1 MTRAAIKFLPARIV
15 VERINIHQL
24 KNTLLLILIVMNGWR
39 DKVSRGGDYHMLRV
53 LKIWGKNHQISLI
66 MPKLGY
72 EFTVSMLSE
81 KAPIY
86 ISSYESEELRDL
98 RAVVKA
104 YVLRSVKSLFV
115 KVKKYPDI
123 IISSSHLFYDVF
135 PAIFLNKHY
144 NNKSKVVVYIFH
156 LFSSSRSYTEGV
168 WNILSLLSERISL
181 FLCKKADLIFV
192 DNNIIKIALVNK
204 GFTDEKI
211 FVTRNGI
218 EYNFISSVKQGD
230 KKFDGCFCG
239 VLDKRKGVY
248 DLLDIWQKVITRF
261 PAAELVV
268 IGQGP
273 ESARLTKEIKNKK
286 LQTNIT
292 LAGYLPEDQ
301 KILIMKSSKTFIF
314 PSYEEGW
321 GIALSEAMACGLP
334 AVCYRL
340 AAYDVF
346 GDGIVKVDVGNKETM
361 ADAVIDLLSNQAKQ
375 KNLGDRA
382 KEATR
387 SLDWDDIAAE
397 EFREISK
404 LGLNE

>member
-1 MTRAAIKFLPARIV
+1 
-15 VERINIHQL
+15 
-24 KNTLLLILIVMNGWR
+24 
-39 DKVSRGGDYHMLRV
+39 
-53 LKIWGKNHQISLI
+53 

-81 KAPIY
+81 KPPIY
-86 ISSYESEELRDL
+86 ISSHESEELRGL
-98 RAVVKA
+98 GAVVKA
-104 YVLRSVKSLFV
+104 YVLRSVKSLFL
-115 KVKKYPDI
+115 KVEKYPDI
-123 IISSSHLFYDVF
+123 IVSSSHLFYDVF
-135 PAIFLNKHY
+135 PAIFLNKRY

-156 LFSSSRSYTEGV
+156 LFGSSRSYRMGL
-168 WNILSLLSERISL
+168 WHIFSLLSEQISL

-192 DNNIIKIALVNK
+192 DNNIIKVALANK
-204 GFTDEKI
+204 GFNDEKI
-211 FVTRNGI
+211 FVTRNGV
-218 EYNFISSVKQGD
+218 EYNFINSVKQGD

-261 PAAELVV
+261 PEAKLVV

-273 ESARLTKEIKNKK
+273 ESARLPIEIKNNN
-286 LQTNIT
+286 LQKNIT
-292 LAGYLPEDQ
+292 LTGYLPEDQ
-301 KILIMKSSKTFIF
+301 KISIMKSSKTFIF

-346 GDGIVKVDVGNKETM
+346 GDAILKVDIGNKETM
-361 ADAVIDLLSNQAKQ
+361 TSAVIDLLTNQTKQ
-375 KNLGDRA
+375 KSLGDRA

-387 SLDWDDIAAE
+387 SLDWDDIATE
-397 EFREISK
+397 ELKEMSR
-404 LGLNE
+404 LGLNA

>member
-1 MTRAAIKFLPARIV
+1 MTRAAIKFLPSRIV
-15 VERINIHQL
+15 IERINIHQL

-72 EFTVSMLSE
+72 EFTISMLS
-81 KAPIY
+81 KKPQIY
-86 ISSYESEELRDL
+86 FSSHENEELRNL

-104 YVLRSVKSLFV
+104 YIIRSVKSLFF
-115 KVKKYPDI
+115 KFENPDI
-123 IISSSHLFYDVF
+123 IVCSSHLFYDVF
-135 PAIFLNKHY
+135 PAICLHKLKNE
-144 NNKSKVVVYIFH
+144 SKLVIYIFH
-156 LFSSSRSYTEGV
+156 LFSSARSYSGGV
-168 WNILSLLSERISL
+168 WNIFALLSERISL
-181 FLCKKADLIFV
+181 FLCNKADLIFV
-192 DNNIIKIALVNK
+192 DNNIIKIALVSK
-204 GFTDEKI
+204 GFDAKKI

-218 EYNFISSVKQGD
+218 EYDFINSIQGGE
-230 KKFDGCFCG
+230 KRFDGCFCG
-239 VLDKRKGVY
+239 NLDKRKGVY
-248 DLLDIWQKVITRF
+248 DLIEVWQKIVACF
-261 PAAELVV
+261 PVAKLVV
-268 IGQGP
+268 IGRGP
-273 ESARLTKEIKNKK
+273 ESIRLTKEIENKK
-286 LQTNIT
+286 LQNNVI

-301 KILIMKSSKTFIF
+301 KISIMKSSRVFIF

-346 GDGIVKVDVGNKETM
+346 GNGVIKVEIGNKETM
-361 ADAVIDLLSNQAKQ
+361 ADAVFDLLSNQTKQ

-404 LGLNE
+404 LGLNG